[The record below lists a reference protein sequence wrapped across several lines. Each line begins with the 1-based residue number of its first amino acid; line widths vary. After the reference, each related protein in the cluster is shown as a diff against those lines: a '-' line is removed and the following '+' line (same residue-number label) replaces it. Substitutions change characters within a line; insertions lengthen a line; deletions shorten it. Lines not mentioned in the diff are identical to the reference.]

1 MRIEL
6 AINDSTYQ
14 NQKILIRIIAS
25 TAILSMFYFMYFGLL
40 TNKLSMNISPISFG
54 IIALIIALIL
64 SLQIPKDVNHIL
76 VYSTLVGIF
85 ASFLIFSIN
94 FKFNLQSI
102 SNIIFIIIS
111 TILTSFLVYR
121 LFF

>member
-76 VYSTLVGIF
+76 VYLDS
-85 ASFLIFSIN
+85 LI
-94 FKFNLQSI
+94 
-102 SNIIFIIIS
+102 
-111 TILTSFLVYR
+111 
-121 LFF
+121 